1 MKIKSF
7 NRRDLAAN
15 SLATLCAKK
24 IEAPSFA
31 SSEFW
36 PSSRG
41 DSICK
46 IVSTW
51 LFWKTEP
58 MPICLI
64 YTSQIQHL
72 VNVSPRQF
80 FHLHFRP
87 CQKKFNGI
95 FNLIAVWNTTTRCST
110 TWKRKR
116 WRTWWL
122 PVKTLGCRTL
132 SFSVD
137 LLPSWE
143 KGKLRQLI
151 AGVGHVLEGENR
163 RKKSLEAKGA
173 FGLIKVCLLRLQQI
187 LCFLLISFCVIL

>member
-72 VNVSPRQF
+72 VNVSPRQIF
-80 FHLHFRP
+80 YLHFRP
-87 CQKKFNGI
+87 CQQKFYGI
-95 FNLIAVWNTTTRCST
+95 FNLIADET
-110 TWKRKR
+110 
-116 WRTWWL
+116 
-122 PVKTLGCRTL
+122 PQQ
-132 SFSVD
+132 D
-137 LLPSWE
+137 A
-143 KGKLRQLI
+143 RQLERERDEGPGGCQWRHWD
-151 AGVGHVLEGENR
+151 AGPCLSLWTCRQAGKKASYANALQVL
-163 RKKSLEAKGA
+163 AM
-173 FGLIKVCLLRLQQI
+173 F
-187 LCFLLISFCVIL
+187 

>member
-15 SLATLCAKK
+15 SLAILCAKK

-80 FHLHFRP
+80 FYLHFRP

-95 FNLIAVWNTTTRCST
+95 FNLIAVWNTTTRCLT

-137 LLPSWE
+137 LSPSWE
-143 KGKLRQLI
+143 KGKLRQRI
-151 AGVGHVLEGENR
+151 ASVGHVLEAVNR
-163 RKKSLEAKGA
+163 RKKIIGCKR
-173 FGLIKVCLLRLQQI
+173 RLW
-187 LCFLLISFCVIL
+187 FD